1 MLFQVISKDDNKPR
15 MSTDYASCI
24 PRPDELKAL
33 NKRHTF
39 KLNGKKASMTA
50 VVEYLKEHKKEVAL
64 Q

>member
-1 MLFQVISKDDNKPR
+1 MLFQVINKEDGKPR
-15 MSTDYASCI
+15 MSTDYACCI

-39 KLNGKKASMTA
+39 KLNDKKASMTA